1 MKKEKLNQNR
11 EDSTAGNRA
20 ALNEMEENPA
30 AEVQPGEQITEQEL
44 KAQRAARR
52 KKRAE
57 AKRKREKQIRM
68 RKNIFK
74 LLFLAAGLAIVFFAV
89 GIHRRNVKEREAALA
104 EAKRIEEEQAA
115 YEATRKKAEE
125 EQAAL
130 EASRKKAEEEQ
141 AALEAS
147 RKKAEE
153 EQAALEN
160 AQNKDSKKAEEEAGK
175 AEEDTEKEE
184 AKKDYGFRD
193 QKAASDVPE
202 ETQSEY
208 AVLVNLDD
216 GSIVA
221 GRNYETPMNPASMT
235 KILTLLVAAENI
247 DQSKLDTDTYEI
259 SEEIKGYAWT
269 NQMSQVGWEAGD
281 TPTIRSLMYGTILP
295 SGADAAMAL
304 AEYTAGSQ
312 EDFVELMNKKLEEL
326 GISDT
331 AHFTNV
337 VGEFGDEH
345 YCSALDMAT
354 ILWAA
359 IDNELCRE
367 ILSCHYYDL
376 PPLEGEESG
385 FGISNWFL
393 RRIED
398 RDTHGTVVCGKT
410 GYTSEAGNCAASYQ
424 ESDGGGRYICVTA
437 DAPGVWTCID
447 DHVLLYETYTE

>member
-11 EDSTAGNRA
+11 ENSTAGNRA

-104 EAKRIEEEQAA
+104 EAKRI
-115 YEATRKKAEE
+115 
-125 EQAAL
+125 
-130 EASRKKAEEEQ
+130 EEEQ

-337 VGEFGDEH
+337 VGEFGDEY

>member
-11 EDSTAGNRA
+11 ENSTAGNRA

-57 AKRKREKQIRM
+57 AKRKREKQILM

-141 AALEAS
+141 AALE
-147 RKKAEE
+147 
-153 EQAALEN
+153 N

-175 AEEDTEKEE
+175 AEEDTEKEA

-221 GRNYETPMNPASMT
+221 GRNYGTPMNPASMT

-269 NQMSQVGWEAGD
+269 NQMTS
-281 TPTIRSLMYGTILP
+281 
-295 SGADAAMAL
+295 
-304 AEYTAGSQ
+304 
-312 EDFVELMNKKLEEL
+312 
-326 GISDT
+326 
-331 AHFTNV
+331 
-337 VGEFGDEH
+337 
-345 YCSALDMAT
+345 
-354 ILWAA
+354 
-359 IDNELCRE
+359 
-367 ILSCHYYDL
+367 
-376 PPLEGEESG
+376 
-385 FGISNWFL
+385 
-393 RRIED
+393 RRG
-398 RDTHGTVVCGKT
+398 RMPRWRWQSTRRVPRR
-410 GYTSEAGNCAASYQ
+410 TSS
-424 ESDGGGRYICVTA
+424 SS
-437 DAPGVWTCID
+437 
-447 DHVLLYETYTE
+447 